1 MLIGE
6 ITLNY
11 FVEGTRG
18 YNILRNYYNKY
29 HDLFQ
34 STIHNDFNDFLNQ
47 ILLNISAIKFSDEIK
62 NIESYII
69 GSIKIQCRV
78 QLDKALKQKNRLK
91 IVDLKQDEEEDAPP
105 PLQNYPSQNGSPDKI
120 VETEEIF
127 KMMNNFKYSIN
138 QAEIELLNAL
148 IDEVPRQ
155 KIAEQRN
162 INLNTL
168 DTQIRRLRIKFV
180 DFLSEKG
187 YNFKIF
193 GKFRK

>member
-18 YNILRNYYNKY
+18 YNILRNYYTKY
-29 HDLFQ
+29 KDLFQ
-34 STIHNDFNDFLNQ
+34 NTIHNDFNDFLNQ

-105 PLQNYPSQNGSPDKI
+105 PIQNYPAENSSPDKI

-127 KMMNNFKYSIN
+127 KMMNNFKYTIN
-138 QAEIELLNAL
+138 PAEVELLNAL
-148 IDEVPRQ
+148 IDEMPRQ
-155 KIAEQRN
+155 EIAEKRN

-180 DFLSEKG
+180 NFLSEKG